1 MPIPGKDEAAL
12 PEAFSLEAAYPNP
25 FNPVTTLRYALPD
38 AATVR
43 LVVYDLLG
51 REVARLV
58 EGVQQAGYHAVAFD
72 GARLASG
79 VYLYRLEAGAF
90 VQTRRMTL
98 VK

>member
-1 MPIPGKDEAAL
+1 
-12 PEAFSLEAAYPNP
+12 
-25 FNPVTTLRYALPD
+25 VTTLRYALPE

-58 EGVQQAGYHAVAFD
+58 EGVQQAEHHAVAFD
-72 GARLASG
+72 GAGLASG
-79 VYLYRLEAGAF
+79 VYLYRLEAGTF